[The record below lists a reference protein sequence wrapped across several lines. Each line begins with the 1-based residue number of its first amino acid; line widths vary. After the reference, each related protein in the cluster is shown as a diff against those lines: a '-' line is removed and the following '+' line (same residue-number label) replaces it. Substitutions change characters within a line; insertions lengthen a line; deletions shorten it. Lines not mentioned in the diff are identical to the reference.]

1 MTQSQGI
8 SEQDRGD
15 ARRVLDEQWRSGVID
30 PGEHERRVTLLRH
43 ASTRADLDRAL
54 QGLQPGMGMTG
65 PVLPPLEARAEQGA
79 DSAGGVA
86 ATRSSDR
93 TRGLVRLDRNTAGT
107 IVALTPF
114 ACIFAVFVLHAPW
127 WIFLL
132 WFVVPIVIYGKDGR
146 DEHRAEQH
154 ERRAR
159 RHAAKA
165 ARHRRRMEG
174 Q

>member
-8 SEQDRGD
+8 GEQDRD
-15 ARRVLDEQWRSGVID
+15 AARRVLDEQWRSGVID
-30 PGEHERRVTLLRH
+30 PGEHERRMTSLRH
-43 ASTRADLDRAL
+43 ASTRADIDRAL
-54 QGLQPGMGMTG
+54 RGVQPGMGMTG
-65 PVLPPLEARAEQGA
+65 PVLPPLEPRPEPGA
-79 DSAGGVA
+79 GSPSGVPD
-86 ATRSSDR
+86 ATVSTDR
-93 TRGLVRLDRNTAGT
+93 TRGLVALDRNTAGT

-114 ACIFAVFVLHAPW
+114 VCIFAVLVLHAPW

-132 WFVVPIVIYGKDGR
+132 WFVMPIVIYGKDGR

-165 ARHRRRMEG
+165 ARHRRRIER
-174 Q
+174 